1 MQESKLFGHMTS
13 PDALAVSPVKLFVT
27 GDELI
32 RILNMAVFHK
42 DPCGLICLFFT
53 YSAVLYADY
62 CFVQH
67 VVRPTLTER

>member
-1 MQESKLFGHMTS
+1 MTS
-13 PDALAVSPVKLFVT
+13 PDTLAVFPAKLFVT
-27 GDELI
+27 GEELTSV
-32 RILNMAVFHK
+32 NMAVFHK

>member
-1 MQESKLFGHMTS
+1 MTS
-13 PDALAVSPVKLFVT
+13 LDTEAVFPVKLFIT
-27 GDELI
+27 GNELI

-67 VVRPTLTER
+67 VVRPTLTERYSLPI

>member
-1 MQESKLFGHMTS
+1 MTS
-13 PDALAVSPVKLFVT
+13 PDTLWPCFLSSCLET
-27 GDELI
+27 EDELI
-32 RILNMAVFHK
+32 GNSIVNMAVFHK